1 MAYKCRICGTN
12 DVEHVGDVCELC
24 AIGQDPY
31 AAAMQNNN
39 VTPEVSKQGL
49 FQPQTSS
56 DTGNYI
62 PRRGKNRRVL
72 LNGGASVANVDPY
85 GNSIFSQDESSI
97 HVYQAGQVPV
107 SQQVTNQPI
116 TISTGNTN
124 ATGSVIGVNKNKPLT
139 SGITKNISV
148 DVQKKSALR
157 KLFRTLFK
165 GIPYRFLRKP
175 RSKAYMDALH
185 KLDAG
190 GHVHNQNKV
199 NEIINTIKSEFPEIE
214 LNGILLGYVA
224 ICYLGKPYEVHTL
237 DITGGII
244 EHYKAGSSI
253 SRLTDIINQNEH
265 AKYFD
270 MSDIFVNSD
279 DEKGRIVLSGVMD
292 ADSRYILYDLIK
304 IDDNYVYRMLS
315 VKPKYRTEEER
326 IQYVYV
332 TENEYRMCGFAG
344 SSQAARSYEEFLE
357 SNP

>member
-49 FQPQTSS
+49 FRPQTSS

-165 GIPYRFLRKP
+165 GIPYALDNDITMFQVFPDYTGTSLNAMGNACDQVIVYGKLNAGAVSENNDVEVYGHRDADNNIVAKKIVN
-175 RSKAYMDALH
+175 KASGTTATPDRVIPVAVIWAITIIAFAVLTFFVWICGVEGIVWTAIIILCLTH
-185 KLDAG
+185 FPLVFKIIAG
-190 GHVHNQNKV
+190 
-199 NEIINTIKSEFPEIE
+199 IF
-214 LNGILLGYVA
+214 GILFSF
-224 ICYLGKPYEVHTL
+224 I
-237 DITGGII
+237 
-244 EHYKAGSSI
+244 
-253 SRLTDIINQNEH
+253 R
-265 AKYFD
+265 
-270 MSDIFVNSD
+270 
-279 DEKGRIVLSGVMD
+279 
-292 ADSRYILYDLIK
+292 
-304 IDDNYVYRMLS
+304 RM
-315 VKPKYRTEEER
+315 
-326 IQYVYV
+326 
-332 TENEYRMCGFAG
+332 
-344 SSQAARSYEEFLE
+344 
-357 SNP
+357 